1 MIKTL
6 GLIKFNNSC
15 PNFFNFPLISCP
27 VASVL
32 YREGKEEGRRKKEEA
47 LRKGKILLIWR

>member
-1 MIKTL
+1 MKTAV
-6 GLIKFNNSC
+6 
-15 PNFFNFPLISCP
+15 ISCP

-47 LRKGKILLIWR
+47 LREGKILLIWQ

>member
-1 MIKTL
+1 MRSPCRKAIWHL
-6 GLIKFNNSC
+6 RSAEL
-15 PNFFNFPLISCP
+15 PNDALISCP

-32 YREGKEEGRRKKEEA
+32 YREGKEDRSWKKEEA

>member
-1 MIKTL
+1 MIGTYAKYE
-6 GLIKFNNSC
+6 I
-15 PNFFNFPLISCP
+15 ISCP

-32 YREGKEEGRRKKEEA
+32 YREGKEDRSWKKEEA